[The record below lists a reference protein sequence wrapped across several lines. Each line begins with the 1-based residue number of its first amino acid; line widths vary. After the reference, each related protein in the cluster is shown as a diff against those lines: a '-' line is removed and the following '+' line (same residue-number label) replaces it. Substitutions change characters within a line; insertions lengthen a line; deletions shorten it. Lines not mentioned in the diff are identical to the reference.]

1 MSTQVVA
8 SNPDNANFIAKH
20 FDVAKQVEI
29 GARRKI
35 LLILSAATAFL
46 WLPTGYAVYLV
57 TGSVLEGSLIAGST
71 VLWAAMF
78 IVLYRYPET
87 VNKVG
92 WTSLALFAT
101 LLLRRTWVLYTD
113 TIIPDPSHMPIA
125 PVLLFLPNLLLSAFV
140 LVPPK
145 HGLKLALVIWAVI
158 AIGAVYLGLPMA
170 QEIPPRKYLPAYW
183 VYFFVALPSLIL
195 FMNIIRI
202 YAKALIK
209 ASEEMLS
216 QQQQLGEMRLLAYN
230 DYLTGLPNR
239 RHFERQLDAEWDAAV
254 QNGHSIGI
262 LFIDVDHFKAFN
274 DLAGHDKGDDCLV
287 AISKRLQKSISNA
300 SWTLARFGGEEF
312 CVLVPQ
318 CDENE
323 VAQTAEQVRLS
334 VWEANIEHPKPQLDR
349 VTVSVGAA
357 SVAPTENDDM
367 RNLLRLADQALY
379 QAKAAGR
386 NQCILSLPEDS

>member
-1 MSTQVVA
+1 
-8 SNPDNANFIAKH
+8 
-20 FDVAKQVEI
+20 
-29 GARRKI
+29 
-35 LLILSAATAFL
+35 
-46 WLPTGYAVYLV
+46 
-57 TGSVLEGSLIAGST
+57 
-71 VLWAAMF
+71 
-78 IVLYRYPET
+78 
-87 VNKVG
+87 
-92 WTSLALFAT
+92 
-101 LLLRRTWVLYTD
+101 
-113 TIIPDPSHMPIA
+113 
-125 PVLLFLPNLLLSAFV
+125 
-140 LVPPK
+140 
-145 HGLKLALVIWAVI
+145 
-158 AIGAVYLGLPMA
+158 
-170 QEIPPRKYLPAYW
+170 
-183 VYFFVALPSLIL
+183 
-195 FMNIIRI
+195 
-202 YAKALIK
+202 
-209 ASEEMLS
+209 MLS